1 MEGFD
6 APTAV
11 GVLQRGKTFS
21 GEGMQR
27 VPISKW
33 LEQQAG
39 DGLSPRQLIQF
50 RWALGHLARALGKS
64 RVEELHPGA
73 LQGSVDVLEEYLRRE
88 GHSLKVGREVRYWL
102 RRLQRELAQRKVLPK
117 APMKAWRLRA
127 RLTSS
132 WQRLYDHLA
141 KASDSDANRLALRAL
156 THLGMWAT
164 AHHLVPS
171 TLTTKALEAWIGTL
185 RAEHPRQWRRLY
197 AALRR
202 QVVKAPAS
210 AGLAHVAWPVPA
222 PRFSQD
228 YLLPSLQWSS
238 ALRKEWAALLEEVAP
253 IFSKPSAMAARDR
266 RERIWRGGI
275 EAYLGY
281 LVRVRGY
288 DPALP
293 ALSPGRRGTLWAF
306 RSDNLHRY
314 LDWQLGERRARA
326 PLRRLSAFLETV
338 RLCFPK
344 PEAAQLV
351 AFLREARVRLAERRH
366 PLSVERAPLTAEM
379 LRALP
384 ERIRREAGRTEGR
397 RRAAGWSRD
406 AALLSLLTTL
416 PLKSRDLA
424 GLTVRD
430 LKQLSLPARTEEFV
444 RSSLRARENGNE
456 YLLVDLEGRP
466 LALSRVRE
474 RVRFWTRRL
483 IGVSLSPR
491 RFRQIVHAD
500 K

>member
-1 MEGFD
+1 
-6 APTAV
+6 
-11 GVLQRGKTFS
+11 
-21 GEGMQR
+21 MQR

-39 DGLSPRQLIQF
+39 DGIAPRQLIQF
-50 RWALGHLARALGKS
+50 RWALGHLARASGKA
-64 RVEELHPGA
+64 RVEELHPA
-73 LQGSVDVLEEYLRRE
+73 DLQGGADALKEYLGRE

-117 APMKAWRLRA
+117 APIKAWRLRD

-141 KASDSDANRLALRAL
+141 TASNSDANRPALRAL

-164 AHHLVPS
+164 SQHLVPS

-210 AGLAHVAWPVPA
+210 TGFAHAAWPVPA

-228 YLLPSLQWSS
+228 YLLPFLRWSS

-281 LVRVRGY
+281 LIRVRGY

-338 RLCFPK
+338 RLCFPR
-344 PEAAQLV
+344 PEAALLV
-351 AFLREARVRLAERRH
+351 AFLREARVRLAERRR

-384 ERIRREAGRTEGR
+384 ERIRREAGRAEGR
-397 RRAAGWSRD
+397 RRAAGWHRD

-430 LKQLSLPARTEEFV
+430 LKELSLPARTEDFV
-444 RSSLRARENGNE
+444 GHYLKMRGNGDG
-456 YLLVDLEGRP
+456 LLFVGSEGK
-466 LALSRVRE
+466 ALTIFQVRE
-474 RVRFWTRRL
+474 RVRFWTKRL
-483 IGVSLSPR
+483 VGAALSPR

-500 K
+500 SG